1 MGNYSDFETEFVQ
14 RTLALID
21 QYNEMIEVQGKPF
34 REQYNYTLTLNC
46 LLGLIVLPKERA
58 LSFLPADRLTQQL
71 KTSMGLQESQLPRPE
86 MTLRALILKMRN
98 SVAHFS
104 VQVVSVSDERLVDLI
119 AFKDDPEDENA
130 YATFSAPELLPFL
143 KYYAAQLL
151 GNMARRRAPVVN
163 AVDL

>member
-46 LLGLIVLPKERA
+46 LLGLIVLPKEKA
-58 LSFLPADRLTQQL
+58 LSFLPADRLTQLL
-71 KTSMGLQESQLPRPE
+71 KTNMGLQESQLPGPE
-86 MTLRALILKMRN
+86 MTLRDLILKMRN

-104 VQVVSVSDERLVDLI
+104 VQVVSVTDDRLVDLI
-119 AFKDDPEDENA
+119 AFRDDPEDENA

-143 KYYAAQLL
+143 KYYATLLL
-151 GNMARRRAPVVN
+151 GNMARRRAQAVN
-163 AVDL
+163 ILDL

>member
-1 MGNYSDFETEFVQ
+1 MGNYSDFETDFVQ

-58 LSFLPADRLTQQL
+58 LSFLPADRLTLQL
-71 KTSMGLQESQLPRPE
+71 KAEMGLHESQLPGPE
-86 MTLRALILKMRN
+86 MTLRTLILKMRN

-104 VQVVSVSDERLVDLI
+104 VQVISVS
-119 AFKDDPEDENA
+119 DDPEDENA

-151 GNMARRRAPVVN
+151 GNMARRRAPAVN
-163 AVDL
+163 SVDL

>member
-21 QYNEMIEVQGKPF
+21 QYNEMIKALGKPF

-71 KTSMGLQESQLPRPE
+71 KTSMGLQESQLPGPE

-119 AFKDDPEDENA
+119 AFRDDPEDENA

-143 KYYAAQLL
+143 KYYATLL
-151 GNMARRRAPVVN
+151 FNNMARRRAQAVN
-163 AVDL
+163 IQDL

>member
-1 MGNYSDFETEFVQ
+1 MGNYSDFETDFVQ

-34 REQYNYTLTLNC
+34 MEQYNYTLTLNC

-71 KTSMGLQESQLPRPE
+71 KTSMGLRESQLPGPE
-86 MTLRALILKMRN
+86 MTLRNLILKMRN

-104 VQVVSVSDERLVDLI
+104 VQVVSESDEHLVDLI
-119 AFKDDPEDENA
+119 AFRDGPEDENA
-130 YATFSAPELLPFL
+130 YATFRAPELLPFL
-143 KYYAAQLL
+143 RYYAALL
-151 GNMARRRAPVVN
+151 LDNISRRRAQGV
-163 AVDL
+163 AVGDL

>member
-46 LLGLIVLPKERA
+46 LLGLIVLPRA

-71 KTSMGLQESQLPRPE
+71 KTSMGLQASQLPGPE
-86 MTLRALILKMRN
+86 MTLRDLILKMRN

-104 VQVVSVSDERLVDLI
+104 VQVVSVSAEHLVDLI
-119 AFKDDPEDENA
+119 AFRDDPEDENA

-151 GNMARRRAPVVN
+151 GNMARR
-163 AVDL
+163 

>member
-46 LLGLIVLPKERA
+46 LLGLIVLPKEKA
-58 LSFLPADRLTQQL
+58 LSFLPADRLTQLL
-71 KTSMGLQESQLPRPE
+71 KTNMGLQESQLPGPE
-86 MTLRALILKMRN
+86 MTLRDLILKMRN

-104 VQVVSVSDERLVDLI
+104 VQVVSVTDDRLVDLI
-119 AFKDDPEDENA
+119 AFRDAPEDENA

-143 KYYAAQLL
+143 KYYATLLL
-151 GNMARRRAPVVN
+151 GNLARRRAR
-163 AVDL
+163 AVKLQDL

>member
-1 MGNYSDFETEFVQ
+1 MGNYSDFETDFVQ

-58 LSFLPADRLTQQL
+58 LSFLPADRLTLQL
-71 KTSMGLQESQLPRPE
+71 KAEMGLHESQLPGPE
-86 MTLRALILKMRN
+86 MTLRTLILKMRN

-104 VQVVSVSDERLVDLI
+104 VQVISVSDEHLVDLI
-119 AFKDDPEDENA
+119 AFRDDPEDENA

-151 GNMARRRAPVVN
+151 GNMARRRAPAVN

>member
-1 MGNYSDFETEFVQ
+1 MGNYTDFETDFVQ
-14 RTLALID
+14 RTLTLID

-71 KTSMGLQESQLPRPE
+71 KTNMGLRESQLPGPE

-104 VQVVSVSDERLVDLI
+104 VQVVSVNDERLVDLI
-119 AFKDDPEDENA
+119 AFRDNPEDENA
-130 YATFSAPELLPFL
+130 YATFSASELLPFL
-143 KYYAAQLL
+143 KYYAAMLL
-151 GNMARRRAPVVN
+151 DNIFRRRAQGI
-163 AVDL
+163 AVGDL

>member
-71 KTSMGLQESQLPRPE
+71 KTSMGLQESKLPGPE

-104 VQVVSVSDERLVDLI
+104 VQVVSVSDEHLVDLI
-119 AFKDDPEDENA
+119 AFRDDPEDEYA

-151 GNMARRRAPVVN
+151 GNMARRRAPAVN

>member
-1 MGNYSDFETEFVQ
+1 MGNYSDFETDFVQ

-58 LSFLPADRLTQQL
+58 LSFLPADRLTLQL
-71 KTSMGLQESQLPRPE
+71 KAEMGLHESQLPGPE
-86 MTLRALILKMRN
+86 MTLRTLILKMRN

-104 VQVVSVSDERLVDLI
+104 VQVISVSDEHLVDLI
-119 AFKDDPEDENA
+119 AFRDDPEDENA
-130 YATFSAPELLPFL
+130 
-143 KYYAAQLL
+143 
-151 GNMARRRAPVVN
+151 
-163 AVDL
+163 

>member
-1 MGNYSDFETEFVQ
+1 MGNYSDFETDFVQ

-21 QYNEMIEVQGKPF
+21 QYNEMIEVEGKPF

-58 LSFLPADRLTQQL
+58 MSFLPADRLTQQL
-71 KTSMGLQESQLPRPE
+71 KISMGLHESRLPGPE

-119 AFKDDPEDENA
+119 AFRDDPEDENA
-130 YATFSAPELLPFL
+130 YAIFSAQELLPFL
-143 KYYAAQLL
+143 KYYAGLL
-151 GNMARRRAPVVN
+151 LDNMARRRDPAVN
-163 AVDL
+163 VIDL

>member
-1 MGNYSDFETEFVQ
+1 M
-14 RTLALID
+14 
-21 QYNEMIEVQGKPF
+21 
-34 REQYNYTLTLNC
+34 
-46 LLGLIVLPKERA
+46 PKERA

-71 KTSMGLQESQLPRPE
+71 KTSMGLQESQLPGPE

-119 AFKDDPEDENA
+119 AFRDDPEDENA

-143 KYYAAQLL
+143 KYYATLL
-151 GNMARRRAPVVN
+151 LNNMARRRAKAVN
-163 AVDL
+163 LLDF